1 MRGAPIKTTECAQ
14 ICCFSDPRYFCS
26 AQSEQKRS
34 SLITCG
40 ASISTIYKPANV
52 SFGEAEGDLAYVWHT
67 D

>member
-40 ASISTIYKPANV
+40 ASISNC
-52 SFGEAEGDLAYVWHT
+52 GEFRKMMHHL
-67 D
+67 